1 MYENAGVPLTELEPC
16 LKEKVYIKVDIVS
29 QGVHAGWRIPL
40 CSYLAWKFGR
50 RILQINSTHTM
61 VQLEVEVDVDHSPR
75 PGSRFRYAQMTRML
89 FENAFILFE

>member
-40 CSYLAWKFGR
+40 CSYLAM
-50 RILQINSTHTM
+50 QIW
-61 VQLEVEVDVDHSPR
+61 
-75 PGSRFRYAQMTRML
+75 
-89 FENAFILFE
+89 